1 MSGEESSTSGL
12 DNLPTLPADVTPSS
26 ETDKDIALSDAPKSK
41 YETKFVGFVDLLGF
55 TQIVSKTSEAY
66 RLTQL
71 SEDRVKLL
79 GQIVDALSIP
89 KTDYAEEFFFLLDES
104 IPHSPL
110 IDSRT
115 FSDSVMFSAEH
126 SAHGLGILLHSIFRV
141 SRFMMLKGFY
151 CRGAITTGEI
161 FWQDKDGR
169 HPIVFGPAL
178 NKAIL
183 LERKNADISRVIFC
197 NASAKKLEEYRNQP
211 TQSKLTN
218 ILNAHVSQA
227 KDGPWQVNFFAD
239 FVDINKSE
247 QEEKKDELIFLAD
260 MLKEVMLEY
269 TEEPRVF
276 RKLRAIA
283 EQINGVAGNVGIDSS
298 LISLPEK

>member
-1 MSGEESSTSGL
+1 MNGDESYTSDL
-12 DNLPTLPADVTPSS
+12 DNLPELPADVTPSS

-41 YETKFVGFVDLLGF
+41 YETRFVGFVDLLGF
-55 TQIVSKTSEAY
+55 TQIVLKTSEEAY

-110 IDSRT
+110 IESRT

-151 CRGAITTGEI
+151 CRGAITSGEI

-183 LERKNADISRVIFC
+183 LERKHADISRVIFC
-197 NASAKKLEEYRNQP
+197 NTSAKKLEEYRNQLA
-211 TQSKLTN
+211 QSKLAD
-218 ILNAHVSQA
+218 ILNAHASQA
-227 KDGPWQVNFFAD
+227 KDGPWQVNLFAD
-239 FVDINKSE
+239 FVDISE
-247 QEEKKDELIFLAD
+247 SEKAEKKDELIVLAD
-260 MLKEVMLEY
+260 KLKKVMLEY
-269 TEEPRVF
+269 TEEPRVY

-283 EQINGVAGNVGIDSS
+283 EQINGVAGKVGIEGS
-298 LISLPEK
+298 LIPLP